1 MILVSA
7 RSYKKLVFIGGNG
20 EVNEGKLEEQMYYQC
35 MDITPVLHNLPL
47 LNSCASIIFH
57 LLPHHSTTLKT

>member
-7 RSYKKLVFIGGNG
+7 GSYKQLEFIGGNG
-20 EVNEGKLEEQMYYQC
+20 KVNEGELEEQMYYLC
-35 MDITPVLHNLPL
+35 TNITPTLHNLPL

-57 LLPHHSTTLKT
+57 PLPHHSTTLQM